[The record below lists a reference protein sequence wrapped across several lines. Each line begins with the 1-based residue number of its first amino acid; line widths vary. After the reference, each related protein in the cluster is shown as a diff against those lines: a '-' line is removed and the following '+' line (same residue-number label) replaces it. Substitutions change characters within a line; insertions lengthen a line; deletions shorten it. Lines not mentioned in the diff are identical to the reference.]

1 MPLGPEIF
9 LGRGQRSIDINC
21 ALNEERTI
29 SVLRRDSLLL
39 RPRKELPDRER
50 AKVRGERHK
59 GRNTCVTFVDA
70 PLGRIDGA
78 RFINHRLHALPEVAL
93 VPAREITT
101 AAAAGWSGEMQRL
114 LVNVW

>member
-1 MPLGPEIF
+1 M
-9 LGRGQRSIDINC
+9 
-21 ALNEERTI
+21 
-29 SVLRRDSLLL
+29 
-39 RPRKELPDRER
+39 
-50 AKVRGERHK
+50 
-59 GRNTCVTFVDA
+59 TFVDA